1 MEFNLIFVVRLVYV
15 DPHTRTENNVEIFN
29 IRRHTNEVRTVTA
42 VDGDPIPAS
51 LKLCSEL
58 SWRYQAAGSQ

>member
-15 DPHTRTENNVEIFN
+15 DPHTRTENNVEICN

-51 LKLCSEL
+51 LELCTEL